1 MDLSTFLKL
10 LHNNLNPNQTIYKF
24 VNTLFKSCIS
34 DLEENPIEDYLENT
48 IYKIYYGYT
57 KISKKKARII
67 RNNINLDRF
76 YDYLS
81 TFSNDKIDS
90 IVEELANL
98 NISISEDETYED
110 IGSLFLKT
118 LTSIYSTKDLST
130 TNNLY
135 MNNRDSN
142 SSFINNVL
150 TINNSEYKF
159 SLYKNI
165 PYSNNFSNHLIRI
178 YSDKV
183 QTKLFT
189 LNDIIDLPKR
199 FSTKF
204 TYNYNCF
211 NKANNYKQNLIRN
224 FANGNSEFEKLE
236 KSLYNF
242 LLTIDLSNDCC
253 EFDKYFHMIDKS
265 LSWNDNKLKLFKI
278 NNFIT
283 NEIKIGIL
291 HILLNEGKITI

>member
-1 MDLSTFLKL
+1 MITDDKNITEFNLKYIDLREKYAEI
-10 LHNNLNPNQTIYKF
+10 IY
-24 VNTLFKSCIS
+24 NAIDTAR
-34 DLEENPIEDYLENT
+34 DLAVELT
-48 IYKIYYGYT
+48 T
-57 KISKKKARII
+57 KVVS
-67 RNNINLDRF
+67 
-76 YDYLS
+76 
-81 TFSNDKIDS
+81 
-90 IVEELANL
+90 EELLNL
-98 NISISEDETYED
+98 IDENNK
-110 IGSLFLKT
+110 LKKW
-118 LTSIYSTKDLST
+118 I
-130 TNNLY
+130 
-135 MNNRDSN
+135 
-142 SSFINNVL
+142 
-150 TINNSEYKF
+150 
-159 SLYKNI
+159 
-165 PYSNNFSNHLIRI
+165 
-178 YSDKV
+178 KV

-204 TYNYNCF
+204 TYNYKCF